1 MIDLIL
7 KGSEQSISCI
17 DAINMAVQSC
27 DCTAGFVIYRIFM
40 CYCKGKYDT

>member
-7 KGSEQSISCI
+7 KGSEQSIRRL

-27 DCTAGFVIYRIFM
+27 DCTAGFVIYRTFM
-40 CYCKGKYDT
+40 CYYIGKYDT